1 MRAQIAH
8 IRLAVILIPVALYV
22 SACAPETAAPVNDD
36 ALSFSAAKAVSTT
49 DMSVTGATPDS
60 ATQDTTLDVVI
71 NGSGFVSG
79 AAANWALAGVQDPA
93 QVKTNS
99 TRYVNSRQLVANIT
113 ISATATVANWDIVV
127 TATGKKGG
135 IGTEAF
141 AIRQNKNLEIN
152 SRGNIVFDASVNVAP
167 PGQPPLVAPA
177 GIQGDLRD
185 KFGTAASFSE
195 YQGKFC
201 GVRSVIFWSGTN
213 FSGDLVF
220 DADIDYSVSNGCGL
234 PRTLNFYLSYQAG
247 GSTGAPTSAATF
259 TNIRQVMQM
268 NPGEIRSQAT
278 HFNYVGLSNCSR
290 LDFDAAMA
298 GASNV
303 TVTRLPDVN
312 GARQYRVESQYPHM
326 AMCVFWKGGKYVQS
340 GLKYLPF
347 AFTATEVPYPYP
359 SYP

>member
-1 MRAQIAH
+1 MRAQFAH
-8 IRLAVILIPVALYV
+8 IRLAAVMVSVALLA
-22 SACAPETAAPVNDD
+22 SACAHDPAAPANDD
-36 ALSFSAAKAVSTT
+36 ALSISAAKATAT
-49 DMSVTGATPDS
+49 ADMSVSGATPDS

-79 AAANWALAGVQDPA
+79 TAANWALAGVQDPA
-93 QVKTNS
+93 QVRTNS

-113 ISATATVANWDIVV
+113 ISATATIASWDIVL
-127 TATGKKGG
+127 TAVGKKGG

-141 AIRQNKNLEIN
+141 AIRQKANSDIN
-152 SRGNIVFDASVNVAP
+152 SRGNIVFDASVNVAA
-167 PGQPPLVAPA
+167 PGQPELIAAA

-185 KFGTAASFSE
+185 KYGNAATFSE

-220 DADIDYSVSNGCGL
+220 DADIDYSVSNGCGS

-247 GSTGAPTSAATF
+247 GSTGTPTSAATF

-290 LDFDAAMA
+290 LDFDDEPF
-298 GASNV
+298 GA
-303 TVTRLPDVN
+303 
-312 GARQYRVESQYPHM
+312 
-326 AMCVFWKGGKYVQS
+326 
-340 GLKYLPF
+340 
-347 AFTATEVPYPYP
+347 
-359 SYP
+359 